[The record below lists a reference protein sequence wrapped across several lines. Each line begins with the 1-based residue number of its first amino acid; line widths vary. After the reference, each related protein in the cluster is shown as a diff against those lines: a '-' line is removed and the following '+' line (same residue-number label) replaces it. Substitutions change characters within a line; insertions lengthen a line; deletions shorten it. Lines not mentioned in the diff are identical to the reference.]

1 MAVIKCKM
9 CGGELELIPG
19 STVAECEYCGSRQTV
34 PTADNEKKLTLFSR
48 ANRLRAA
55 CEFDKAAGIY
65 ETIAAEFQ
73 EEAEAYW
80 GLVLCKYGIEY
91 VN

>member
-80 GLVLCKYGIEY
+80 GLVLCKYGI
-91 VN
+91 